1 MDIPFEIYD
10 VRKVGTV
17 RDGFITLSAR
27 QELKAGASPINPYK
41 CRQSLAARSH
51 EGALRMFA

>member
-17 RDGFITLSAR
+17 RDGLLFSAR